1 MDRDAGA
8 MAPKPAKIIY
18 FPMEIAS
25 RELDSR
31 LLLRARKAGYIT
43 AAIDEE
49 IPDLIVHDQKFWW
62 VSRGAID
69 ATDLIIMPCTYNSS
83 AFASVFGLEEGRVRR
98 ASNAHW
104 DLLREE
110 LRPVFA
116 DDVAEL
122 KRRYGAFILVNSNL
136 GLTNSRKSGARQMI
150 QGSSTRA
157 RLTRTIPISCA
168 TWSTSSRWRSQIAP
182 V

>member
-31 LLLRARKAGYIT
+31 LLLAGPEGAGYIT

-136 GLTNSRKSGARQMI
+136 GLTNPGRVGPGR
-150 QGSSTRA
+150 
-157 RLTRTIPISCA
+157 
-168 TWSTSSRWRSQIAP
+168 
-182 V
+182 